1 MKSLKHLIKL
11 VSIILIFPS
20 PCLGQ
25 SGVFTYTEVNNEKD
39 IFVEKQI
46 IEYKSIVEYLP
57 KNYVK
62 NGSVDYTSHIQ
73 KAIDDHTNIVF
84 PDFPVMINDNGLK
97 LKCNSNIY
105 FQKNSSVIMKPS
117 VKSKFSFF
125 YLRGLDNVNIYNPK
139 LIGDRKK
146 HIDNKGEWGMGISIY
161 GSTNI
166 NIYNIDIKDTWGD
179 GIYINS
185 QKDKQSR
192 NVLIRNGHID
202 NARRNGISIIS
213 GENITIDNV
222 LVSNTN
228 GTRPAAGIDIEP
240 NHRTDVLKNI
250 TLKDIKTINSEN
262 EGILIVLT
270 RIGSPDFNKEVSI
283 IIENHIDVGS
293 NYAMRFGSGF
303 RKNDKPLAGEIKI
316 ENSRWDN
323 FRNDGII
330 KITGNLN
337 NLPKVSFKNPK
348 VEKGQSIDFTKH
360 LKRIQKSNKQF
371 QIVN

>member
-1 MKSLKHLIKL
+1 MIKCFL
-11 VSIILIFPS
+11 FFI
-20 PCLGQ
+20 
-25 SGVFTYTEVNNEKD
+25 T
-39 IFVEKQI
+39 IFVFNSSVSQVNIFEEMTITNDKAQF
-46 IEYKSIVEYLP
+46 VEINDTYAEAIKYLP
-57 KNYVK
+57 KNYK
-62 NGSVDYTSHIQ
+62 TDGTEDYTHFIQ
-73 KAIDDHTNIVF
+73 KAIDENQNLLLPNF
-84 PDFPVMINDNGLK
+84 PILINDLGLQ
-97 LKCNSNIY
+97 LKSNSNIY
-105 FQKNSSVIMKPS
+105 FQSQSILLMKPS
-117 VKSKFSFF
+117 RKSKFTMINLSNV
-125 YLRGLDNVNIYNPK
+125 RNVNLYNVK
-139 LIGDRKK
+139 LIGDRNT
-146 HIDNKGEWGMGISIY
+146 HLNEKGEWGMGISIY

-250 TLKDIKTINSEN
+250 TLKNIKTINSEN

-283 IIENHIDVGS
+283 FIENHIDVGS